1 MPTPHYPPAA
11 VQRTGMGIC
20 ASVLPAVGL
29 LYELGDN
36 RRLDLKE
43 IANYGSSQFTEK
55 LPMHSC
61 TNALSLMCRGGNALM
76 LVR

>member
-43 IANYGSSQFTEK
+43 IANYTSSQFTE
-55 LPMHSC
+55 
-61 TNALSLMCRGGNALM
+61 
-76 LVR
+76 